1 MVLEV
6 GHPADIIYNGK
17 ICNIVEKAIDCEVAA
32 KSILLWFSKTVYPDG
47 IPFFCLYLL
56 KFRPT
61 AEGGNLNDLSPFK
74 KDLNQSKSASDDPA
88 VFKEGIDLMGA
99 SIGGNI
105 EVLRNL
111 PEKKVTDASSN
122 ETSKKPVSMEAVEN
136 F

>member
-6 GHPADIIYNGK
+6 GHPTDVVDNRK
-17 ICNIVEKAIDCEVAA
+17 ICNIVEKAIDPDVPA
-32 KSILLWFSKTVYPDG
+32 KGILLWCSETVYSDG
-47 IPFFCLYLL
+47 ISFFCLYLL

-61 AEGGNLNDLSPFK
+61 SESGNLNDLSPFE

-122 ETSKKPVSMEAVEN
+122 EISKKPVSMEAVEN